1 MSTKCTRITP
11 QVWCANWYETAPDR
25 LLIEKEAMRKR
36 FPGFELVK
44 MDDDNLVWLG
54 TLTSNSNNQYEI
66 AVIYPRN
73 FPNSAPLVYPV
84 NPRIEVWDEK
94 SFRVRH
100 QYSDGHLCLYYP
112 GDRTF
117 HNNTTAAV
125 VIGVAAAWFFAYEY
139 WLDSGKREWP
149 GPEAD

>member
-1 MSTKCTRITP
+1 MTLEHTHVTSQTWYA
-11 QVWCANWYETAPDR
+11 QWYETNLDR

-36 FPGFELVK
+36 FPGFEMVK
-44 MDDDNLVWLG
+44 MDDGKLAWMGALK
-54 TLTSNSNNQYEI
+54 TNSGNKYEI
-66 AVIYPRN
+66 AVIYPPN
-73 FPNSAPLVYPV
+73 FPHRVPLVYPV
-84 NPRIEVWDEK
+84 NPQIEVWDEK

-117 HNNTTAAV
+117 HADTTATV
-125 VIGVAAAWFFAYEY
+125 VVGVAAAWFFAYEY
-139 WLDSGKREWP
+139 WLTSGKREWP